1 MSILDGNERSLL
13 LRESPLLSRS
23 LLDIGW
29 QQGTLFS
36 APSAYFTWNDVSSS
50 SPGDAL
56 IQQRRKTKSGE
67 KFVLNTQDCDINAS
81 EEQEPYVE
89 ALLCKTY
96 RNREFL
102 SKIDRNSARWFV
114 IDFDTGL
121 VAESKY
127 RVQFAKQVLRMLTP
141 ELWPGSSKHLEHFIR
156 WLARRYD
163 RPAIPDSIVE
173 GFQRPVED
181 VLARLDKERRDFGA
195 IFTRAVHEVR
205 ISLPTTDNLP
215 LGLRLVLLVRS
226 GRLSEED
233 KGAINIFKEAVQDSL
248 NPKIIHLDPEVRVLT
263 EEEISLAEY
272 RRTRP
277 LFLEY
282 HTYKGEEIE
291 GAEPYGRV

>member
-1 MSILDGNERSLL
+1 MSILDGSKQSLL
-13 LRESPLLSRS
+13 LRESPLVPKS

-29 QQGTLFS
+29 RQGALFS
-36 APSAYFTWNDVSSS
+36 APSAYFAWNDLSSS
-50 SPGDAL
+50 SPGDTI
-56 IQQRRKTKSGE
+56 IQQRRKTRSGE
-67 KFVLNTQDCDINAS
+67 KFVLIAQDCDITAS

-102 SKIDRNSARWFV
+102 NKIGRNSARLFV

-141 ELWPGSSKHLEHFIR
+141 ELWPGSSKHLERFIR

-173 GFQRPVED
+173 AFQRPVEN
-181 VLARLDKERRDFGA
+181 VLARLNQERPDVGA

-205 ISLPTTDNLP
+205 ISLPTTDDP
-215 LGLRLVLLVRS
+215 PFGLQLVLLVRS
-226 GRLSEED
+226 GGLSEEET
-233 KGAINIFKEAVQDSL
+233 GAINIFKEVVQNSL
-248 NPKIIHLDPEVRVLT
+248 NPRIIHLDPEVYALT
-263 EEEISLAEY
+263 EEEISMADY
-272 RRTRP
+272 YATRP

-282 HTYKGEEIE
+282 HTYRGEETE
-291 GAEPYGRV
+291 GAEPYSRV

>member
-1 MSILDGNERSLL
+1 MSILDGSKRSLL
-13 LRESPLLSRS
+13 LRESRSIPKS

-29 QQGTLFS
+29 QQGALFS
-36 APSAYFTWNDVSSS
+36 APSAYFTWNDLSSS
-50 SPGDAL
+50 SPGDAI
-56 IQQRRKTKSGE
+56 IQQRRKMKSGE
-67 KFVLNTQDCDINAS
+67 KFVLITQDCDITAS

-141 ELWPGSSKHLEHFIR
+141 ELWPGSSKYLERFIR

-173 GFQRPVED
+173 SFQRPVED
-181 VLARLDKERRDFGA
+181 VLARLDQERPDVGA

-205 ISLPTTDNLP
+205 ISLPTTEDPPFNLQ
-215 LGLRLVLLVRS
+215 LVLLLRS
-226 GRLSEED
+226 DGPSEEETS
-233 KGAINIFKEAVQDSL
+233 AIAIFKEAVQNSL
-248 NPKIIHLDPEVRVLT
+248 NPKIIHLDPDVPTLT
-263 EEEISLAEY
+263 EEEISIADY
-272 RRTRP
+272 YATRP

-282 HTYKGEEIE
+282 HTYKGEETE